1 MESQYNTRSPAVKRL
16 MREAQEL
23 AEPTYDYFAQPLSD
37 NLFEWHF
44 TVRGPADTDYDGGV
58 YHGRIVLPPDY
69 PMKPPNIIVL
79 TPNGRFETGKKICLS
94 ISGHHPESWQP
105 SWSIRTALLAIIG
118 FMPTPSQGTIGSLDY
133 PAEERKKLAKKSSN
147 FICPDCG
154 SGGAIIDLLKC
165 KDDTAEVTTST
176 AEEAKEIIKTMSL
189 KGENE
194 KKTTE
199 AVPVVEETED
209 DKYKRAR
216 KLYSLRMENKIKTR
230 LNQGSQ
236 ENNSSKTEI
245 TPNSSPSHPNIDVHP
260 APHPAPRA
268 EQQPVPSQPRQ
279 GRPQPQPENRQGVQ
293 QQNQTE
299 TRSLVYDIVIAA
311 VILIIALLLYRR
323 IALFSEVASPPA

>member
-1 MESQYNTRSPAVKRL
+1 MQSQYNTRSPAVKRL

-69 PMKPPNIIVL
+69 PMKPPNIIFL

-105 SWSIRTALLAIIG
+105 SWCIRTALLAIIG

-133 PAEERKKLAKKSSN
+133 PSDERKKLAKKSIS
-147 FICPDCG
+147 FVCPDCG
-154 SGGAIIDLLKC
+154 PIIDLLKC
-165 KDDTAEVTTST
+165 KGDTAEVTSST

-189 KGENE
+189 KGENND

-199 AVPVVEETED
+199 AVVVEETEN

-230 LNQGSQ
+230 LNQGQ
-236 ENNSSKTEI
+236 QTNSSSNEI
-245 TPNSSPSHPNIDVHP
+245 TSNSSQSHPNIDVHP
-260 APHPAPRA
+260 ASHPPRA

-279 GRPQPQPENRQGVQ
+279 RRPHPEPENHRQGVQ
-293 QQNQTE
+293 QQDQTQE
-299 TRSLVYDIVIAA
+299 TRSLVYDIVIAV
-311 VILIIALLLYRR
+311 VIVIIALLLYRR
-323 IALFSEVASPPA
+323 LALVSEVASPPAN

>member
-133 PAEERKKLAKKSSN
+133 PSEERKKLAKKSSN

-154 SGGAIIDLLKC
+154 GGGAIVDLLKC

-194 KKTTE
+194 KKPT
-199 AVPVVEETED
+199 ADVVVEETEN

-230 LNQGSQ
+230 LNQGQ
-236 ENNSSKTEI
+236 ENNSSNTEI
-245 TPNSSPSHPNIDVHP
+245 TPNSSQSHPNIDVHP
-260 APHPAPRA
+260 APPPTA
-268 EQQPVPSQPRQ
+268 EQPVPSQR
-279 GRPQPQPENRQGVQ
+279 RPQTEPENRQGVQ
-293 QQNQTE
+293 QQDQTHE
-299 TRSLVYDIVIAA
+299 ARSLVYDIVIAV
-311 VILIIALLLYRR
+311 VIVIIALLLYRR
-323 IALFSEVASPPA
+323 IALVSEVTSPPAN

>member
-1 MESQYNTRSPAVKRL
+1 

-44 TVRGPADTDYDGGV
+44 TVRGPADSDYDGGV

-118 FMPTPSQGTIGSLDY
+118 FMPTQSQGTIGSLDY
-133 PAEERKKLAKKSSN
+133 PPEERKKLAKKSGN

-154 SGGAIIDLLKC
+154 SGGSIVDLLKC
-165 KDDTAEVTTST
+165 KTGDSEEGSAST
-176 AEEAKEIIKTMSL
+176 AKEAKEIIKTMSL

-194 KKTTE
+194 KKTTT
-199 AVPVVEETED
+199 APVVAEETENE
-209 DKYKRAR
+209 KYKRAR
-216 KLYSLRMENKIKTR
+216 KLYSLRMENIIKAR
-230 LNQGSQ
+230 LNQSQ
-236 ENNSSKTEI
+236 GTTSTS
-245 TPNSSPSHPNIDVHP
+245 SSPNTSEVTSQSPHPGGGLDVHP
-260 APHPAPRA
+260 APGLRAQPQVTDQQPAPV
-268 EQQPVPSQPRQ
+268 QQRQ
-279 GRPQPQPENRQGVQ
+279 RHHRPQVEPDHQLPVLN
-293 QQNQTE
+293 QNQLE
-299 TRSLVYDIVIAA
+299 TRSVVYDIVIVV
-311 VILIIALLLYRR
+311 VIAIIALLVFRR
-323 IALFSEVASPPA
+323 FTLVTEIPSPTPPAN